1 MPGGERAIK
10 RHEQVRQGQRR
21 KQDTAELGQRRGE
34 FDAKLSVFIDNLY
47 KTLHARALTVLL
59 IKY

>member
-10 RHEQVRQGQRR
+10 RHEQVRQRQRK
-21 KQDTAELGQRRGE
+21 KQDTAELGQRLGE